1 MTRRKDGRWVKK
13 VTLPNGKSKYFYS
26 SELSERKAARDIDHQ
41 LLAFAEKKEEG
52 SLFRSVADAWERDH
66 SPDLGFNTAC
76 KYARCLKKLLPF
88 FGNMQIS
95 EIDSASIDVFLK
107 DMKKKGY
114 AKDTVS
120 IHKSVLSQ
128 IFDFAILNHIL
139 TSNPCSSVSLPK
151 DLPKTRRE
159 SASQDDVQIII
170 SSVDKHFG
178 LYAFT
183 ALLTGLRREELI
195 ALTSDDINLEKRTAT
210 INKAVI
216 WTPNQPQ
223 IVDTKTESSD
233 REIYLPSILIP
244 HLRKKKGYIFGN
256 GDKPM
261 TQTQFRRAY
270 NRYRKET
277 GLTVTSHQLRHC
289 YASMLYDA
297 EVDVKTAQS
306 LLGHAKAS
314 TTQDI
319 YTHIWESR
327 QKRQMSKM
335 ETYISDLTKSH
346 IL

>member
-13 VTLPNGKSKYFYS
+13 VTLPNGKCKYFYS
-26 SELSERKAARDIDHQ
+26 SESSERKATRDIDQQ
-41 LLAFAEKKEEG
+41 LLAFSEEELT
-52 SLFRSVADAWERDH
+52 STTFERVADAWEREH
-66 SPDLGFNTAC
+66 FPDLGYNTAC
-76 KYARCLKKLLPF
+76 KYRRCLKKLVPF

-107 DMKKKGY
+107 DMKKKGF

-128 IFDFAILNHIL
+128 ILDFAIFNHNL
-139 TSNPCSSVSLPK
+139 SSNPCSSVSLPK

-159 SASQDDVQIII
+159 AASQDDIQIIL

-178 LYAFT
+178 LYALT

-195 ALTSDDINLEKRTAT
+195 ALTSDDIDFEKRTAT

-216 WTPNQPQ
+216 WIPNQPQ

-233 REIYLPSILIP
+233 REIYLPEILIP
-244 HLRKKKGYIFGN
+244 YLARKKGYIFGS
-256 GDKPM
+256 GTKPM
-261 TQTQFRRAY
+261 TQSQFRRAY

-277 GLTVTSHQLRHC
+277 GLSVTSHQLRHG

-327 QKRQMSKM
+327 QKQQMSKM

-346 IL
+346 NL